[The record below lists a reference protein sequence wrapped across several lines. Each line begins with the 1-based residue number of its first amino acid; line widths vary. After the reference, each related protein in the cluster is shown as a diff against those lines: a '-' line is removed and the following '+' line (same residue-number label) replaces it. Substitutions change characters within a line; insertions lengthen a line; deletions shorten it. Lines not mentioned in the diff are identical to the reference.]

1 MKRLGIIIWLSLLLT
16 NGYSQFLDTAYYHW
30 PYGALK
36 AKLALRNDTLN
47 GSADYYDFLG
57 HHIMRCYYKNNLLD
71 GLCIGWYAHNKL
83 KFKGYY
89 LDNHPFGKWSYWY
102 RNNSPQAVQYYD
114 SVGNPDSTWYYWYKN
129 HHLKSISHYNHG
141 KAVGYW
147 YSYYKNDSLEMQ
159 AHYVADS
166 LNGLYRKWYPDG
178 SPQTV
183 QYYDSAGNP
192 DSTWYYWHKNH
203 HLKSISH
210 YSHGKAV
217 GYWYSYYKNDSLEM
231 QAHYVADSLDGLYQE
246 WYPNGKPRYKA
257 VFKNGKL
264 VGVALEWYSNG
275 NMTEECENNLNDYNK
290 REEYKT
296 KSDTTLIL
304 PFDKK

>member
-1 MKRLGIIIWLSLLLT
+1 MKRLGLIIWLSLLLT

-166 LNGLYRKWYPDG
+166 LNGLY
-178 SPQTV
+178 
-183 QYYDSAGNP
+183 
-192 DSTWYYWHKNH
+192 
-203 HLKSISH
+203 
-210 YSHGKAV
+210 
-217 GYWYSYYKNDSLEM
+217 
-231 QAHYVADSLDGLYQE
+231 QE